1 MYTNEQRQR
10 NADRLRRIEEAT
22 KKLEAA
28 SAKLTEAAKAYGL
41 AKSELERLHDAHRI
55 GPC

>member
-41 AKSELERLHDAHRI
+41 AKSELERVSK
-55 GPC
+55 